1 MKTRDQLI
9 TDALEKAGG
18 LGVNETASANQIT
31 RASSTLYSLL
41 KTFNTKGMPLW
52 KLKQHQIPMSVFING
67 YTSMGA
73 IADGAGFETLTKP
86 LKIISAQ
93 RYDSIA
99 ETTIDLHVD
108 TRYEFFVIPAVN
120 IESVPTQIYARPTK
134 TLLELRLWPRPDTY
148 WSTNGFVYIDVQ
160 EAVSTLSSSTDMPD
174 FPDEWE
180 EAIIYNL
187 ADRLAPNYGL
197 PVQERQM
204 LKKEAEQRLDDA
216 LSFGNEEGSVFF
228 RPAQRI

>member
-18 LGVNETASANQIT
+18 LGVNETASANQIS
-31 RASSTLYSLL
+31 RASSALYSLL

-52 KLKQHQIPMSVFING
+52 KLKQHQIPMGVFING

-73 IADGAGFETLTKP
+73 MADGAGFETLTKP

-93 RYDSIA
+93 RYDTIA
-99 ETTIDLHVD
+99 ETTIDLYVD
-108 TRYEFFVIPAVN
+108 TRYEYFVIPAVN
-120 IESVPTQIYARPTK
+120 VESVPTQIYARPTK
-134 TLLELRLWPRPDTY
+134 TLLELRLWPRPDAY
-148 WSTNGFVYIDVQ
+148 WTDHGMVYIDVQ
-160 EAVSTLSSSTDMPD
+160 EAITTLTAGTDLPD

-204 LKKEAEQRLDDA
+204 LKKEAEARLEEA
-216 LSFGNEEGSVFF
+216 LSFGNEEGSVFI
-228 RPAQRI
+228 RPAQRM